1 MIAAVPTAIAALS
14 ADGWGTAA
22 STIMTTDTIAKGAS
36 RRVQTAQ
43 GEVTVTGIAKGV
55 GMIEPHMATM
65 LAFIATDARLS
76 ATAVDAALR
85 GAVDESFNCVTVDSD
100 TSTNDSCVLCATARA
115 RTREIAP
122 EYADFPPKPAPMRQV
137 CIAHP

>member
-1 MIAAVPTAIAALS
+1 
-14 ADGWGTAA
+14 
-22 STIMTTDTIAKGAS
+22 
-36 RRVQTAQ
+36 
-43 GEVTVTGIAKGV
+43 
-55 GMIEPHMATM
+55 MIEPHMATM

-115 RTREIAP
+115 GNRDIEP
-122 EYADFPPKPAPMRQV
+122 DDADFPLIAGAIREV
-137 CIAHP
+137 CIELAPAVVRDGEGATRFIPFKDSEPTSRAAARQLAYALPNSPLVKTARVAGQVR

>member
-1 MIAAVPTAIAALS
+1 
-14 ADGWGTAA
+14 
-22 STIMTTDTIAKGAS
+22 
-36 RRVQTAQ
+36 
-43 GEVTVTGIAKGV
+43 
-55 GMIEPHMATM
+55 MIEPHMATM

-115 RTREIAP
+115 GNRDIEP
-122 EYADFPPKPAPMRQV
+122 DDADFPLIAGAIREV
-137 CIAHP
+137 CIQLAQAVVRAGEGGKRFNQKKVREATRRAEAGHNA

>member
-85 GAVDESFNCVTVDSD
+85 GADIWIAAAALRPRNDVPSD
-100 TSTNDSCVLCATARA
+100 RKSV
-115 RTREIAP
+115 
-122 EYADFPPKPAPMRQV
+122 V
-137 CIAHP
+137 

>member
-1 MIAAVPTAIAALS
+1 MIAAVPTASAALS

-55 GMIEPHMATM
+55 GMIELHMATM
-65 LAFIATDARLS
+65 LAFISTDARLS
-76 ATAVDAALR
+76 ATPVDAALR
-85 GAVDESFNCVTVDSD
+85 GPVDESFTCVTVDSAP
-100 TSTNDSCVLCATARA
+100 STNAAIVLCAIARPGN
-115 RTREIAP
+115 RTH
-122 EYADFPPKPAPMRQV
+122 QTG
-137 CIAHP
+137 

>member
-1 MIAAVPTAIAALS
+1 
-14 ADGWGTAA
+14 
-22 STIMTTDTIAKGAS
+22 
-36 RRVQTAQ
+36 
-43 GEVTVTGIAKGV
+43 
-55 GMIEPHMATM
+55 M

-115 RTREIAP
+115 GNRDIEP
-122 EYADFPPKPAPMRQV
+122 DDADFPLIAGAIREV
-137 CIAHP
+137 CIELAQAVVRDGEGATRFITIKVSEATSRAEEIGRAAGRESGCQYV

>member
-1 MIAAVPTAIAALS
+1 
-14 ADGWGTAA
+14 
-22 STIMTTDTIAKGAS
+22 
-36 RRVQTAQ
+36 
-43 GEVTVTGIAKGV
+43 
-55 GMIEPHMATM
+55 MIEPHMATM

-115 RTREIAP
+115 GNRDIEP
-122 EYADFPPKPAPMRQV
+122 DDADFPLIAGAIREV
-137 CIAHP
+137 CIELAQAVVRDGEGEKRLITITVSEGTSSAEARQIAYAIDHAPSVKQATT